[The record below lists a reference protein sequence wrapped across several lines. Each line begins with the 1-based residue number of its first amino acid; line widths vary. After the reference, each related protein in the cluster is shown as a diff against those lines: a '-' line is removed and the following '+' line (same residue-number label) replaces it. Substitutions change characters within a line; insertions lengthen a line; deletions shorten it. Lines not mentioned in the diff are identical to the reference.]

1 MKTTQLQICRMNF
14 NRIQTSI
21 VVIAL
26 VFIIILLTNV
36 TVYSQNTRELTQA
49 IQSLQKSSTSLDHS
63 KSEKIKNLVYD
74 IQPTVYISSK
84 EVKTFI
90 DGKPLVADLDISEIS
105 KLYSKKSIF
114 EKVELVKI
122 RVNNPTQANTKLN
135 IPLLAHLTSLKYV
148 QFVFSYN
155 TSSRNIDA
163 LYVPDGRVSVFY
175 TIELPE

>member
-1 MKTTQLQICRMNF
+1 MKTTQLQICRMNI

-36 TVYSQNTRELTQA
+36 AVYSQNTKELTQT

-63 KSEKIKNLVYD
+63 KAEIIKSLVYD
-74 IQPTVYISSK
+74 IQPTVYITNR

-90 DGKPLVADLDISEIS
+90 DGKPLVGDLDISEIS

-114 EKVELVKI
+114 EKVELLKI
-122 RVNNPTQANTKLN
+122 RIKNPSQANAKLN
-135 IPLLAHLTSLKYV
+135 IPSLAHLTSLKYV

-155 TSSRNIDA
+155 TSSTSIDA
-163 LYVPDGRVSVFY
+163 LYVPDARVSVFY